1 MSIKIVAQLHPFKTD
16 ITSIQRDTAPLAE
29 LYASLGVQADIRNA
43 RMMIDDRKVTDL
55 TETPADGSTVYI
67 KVVPAGNNKDAGK
80 GMGWAG
86 GLLIAVGVAVSIA
99 SYGSLSWLGGSMIGA
114 GVGLLA
120 GGVALYNTNIPR
132 IGGNSDHEAVEQS
145 PSIRGSR
152 NQKAQWGPIPILLG
166 RHLIY
171 PFWGSDPYTSVAGD
185 MAGNLAGDWTTNDQ
199 YLTQLYCAGYN
210 NMNID
215 FSTVK
220 IGDSKIIDLSYT
232 KDINSIRNGS
242 DPWIRLEVIQ
252 NGANSQV
259 YPVVCK
265 ESSVNL
271 LIEHDQPVTRTTT
284 EKTTRIIV
292 DFRLPSGLGK
302 YDKKGKLQD
311 CSLEYKVE
319 YKPAGSPA
327 SSYIQFGGGTIT
339 KKKLKTMQWR
349 IEQAVTSGQYDVRV
363 TRVTADATDANT
375 IDQFQWLSLK
385 SVRNERPIRA
395 ERASQLTIIALRV
408 KATNLIQGYVDQL
421 NFVAQS
427 VLPVYSGSGS
437 GASSWA
443 ASAATSNPAAC
454 FKYALQGAINTA
466 PLAASNIDWNGLEE
480 WYQWCASH
488 NYTCNAYVT
497 EEITLRQL
505 LYQIASTARAEFTKV
520 NNKVGVVMDVA
531 KASHVQLFTP
541 RNSKNFEATKL
552 FTDIPQA
559 MDMQFINAGA
569 GYIDDQR
576 TVYDVT
582 GGYGDGTGGTIEARK
597 KQTVKLWGV
606 TNPAQAY
613 LIGKYMYAVTYLRPW
628 VYSFTVDIEYLLAG
642 RGSLVRLSH
651 DVAMRGQAWGR
662 INSRILDEYG
672 AVTGFVLDELVTME
686 AGNSYVIRI
695 RKKDNTTILLPVAA
709 IEGTSGEVH
718 LNTTMIPSSAPDT
731 GDLFAFGLAGQETA
745 DVLITKIEPL
755 EDMKARITA
764 VDYSPEIFGVDDPDY
779 VIPPYN
785 PNITVGGTLDDGISK
800 LTPVERELER
810 RIMERPTY
818 EEIGGGFVGGGLS
831 ETPDI
836 PVLTCRGMF
845 RSIAVEWP
853 LQKTLSN
860 LDYYKVQVSDDG
872 NTWYKP
878 RLDGVDW
885 KYDNLEEDEE
895 DFFRATGNIFVHS
908 NIKPITIDDESI
920 GRTLYYR
927 VNVVT
932 KKELESGWSDP
943 ESGTSLLTQT
953 GDYGA
958 NTISANAI
966 MTAALNAMIA
976 RINAFLTVDP
986 NNGYQAGLTASEG
999 DERAYLNNVRI
1010 AFEKRV
1016 NGLWKTM
1023 VQMAATGVLTKQL
1036 YSDGNL
1042 YITNQSI
1049 EDRRAAGMDI
1059 GVPYLSAASEVYHF
1073 DTDFLNQHQ
1082 LSTISLQQGEGEEY
1096 KLVDGS
1102 YHYSDSAEI
1111 SFIPP
1116 LSAEA
1121 PYSTEGKSLFG
1132 NVKIYKNLGNVSKFT
1147 IDFWYQHIWQE
1158 NQVILDIG
1166 GNNEWIMLQVE
1177 NEEPYY
1183 NEPAEGEPS
1192 YNEAVDAETEL
1203 VYNQIGKAHVNVL
1216 HGNQYA
1222 VYTEKRQLAN
1232 FHEGWYHMAI
1242 VMDANHIS
1250 LFLNGSEI
1258 QFNRFTSGSQA
1269 MEMSINPG
1277 KVLISLDELMI
1288 DTTAAE
1294 PLELFIKNSSD
1305 KVPWGALDYEDEWL
1319 VLMASDPTKVR
1330 SNCFYRKDEVYNKNE
1345 VYTKSNV
1352 YTKTEVDTKL
1362 SDKSVTKVAD
1372 GCIDSAALQDTTYSG
1387 GVYSGGSV
1395 KNSKIPDDEIYG
1407 RKLVNAS
1414 VQLKKLDLTSSGTL
1428 DKTAASVGAGL
1439 YFDVDIGWGI
1449 LSKVVVNRTEY
1460 CSLSSI
1466 NPKAEGVYRISFSN
1480 TDENRKSFARIT
1492 VYYYRY

>member
-16 ITSIQRDTAPLAE
+16 LTILDRNTAPLSE
-29 LYASLGVQADIRNA
+29 LYADLGVQADIRNA
-43 RMMIDDRKVTDL
+43 RMLIADRKVTDF
-55 TETPADGSTVYI
+55 TEIPEDGSTVYI
-67 KVVPAGNNKDAGK
+67 KVVPAGSNKQAGK
-80 GMGWAG
+80 GMGWVG
-86 GLLIAVGVAVSIA
+86 GLMIAAGAALVW
-99 SYGSLSWLGGSMIGA
+99 YGPTS
-114 GVGLLA
+114 GL
-120 GGVALYNTNIPR
+120 GVALIGSGIGLLSGGVVLYNTQIPK

-171 PFWGSDPYTSVAGD
+171 PFWGADPYTSVACD
-185 MAGNLAGDWTTNDQ
+185 MAGNLAGDWTTNGQ

-220 IGDSKIIDLSYT
+220 IGDSKITDLSYT

-292 DFRLPSGLGK
+292 EFRLPSGLGK

-311 CSLEYKVE
+311 CSLEYKAE

-327 SSYIQFGGGTIT
+327 SSYVQFGGGTIT

-349 IEQAVTSGQYDVRV
+349 IEQTVTSGQYDVRV

-385 SVRNERPIRA
+385 SIREERPVRA
-395 ERASQLTIIALRV
+395 DRASQLTIIALKV

-443 ASAATSNPAAC
+443 TSAATSNPAAC
-454 FKYALQGAINTA
+454 FKYALQGAINTD
-466 PLAASNIDWNGLEE
+466 PLANNNIDWKGLED
-480 WYQWCASH
+480 WYQWCAVH
-488 NYTCNAYVT
+488 NYTCNAYIT

-531 KASHVQLFTP
+531 RSSHVQLFTP
-541 RNSKNFEATKL
+541 RNSKNFEATRL
-552 FTDIPQA
+552 FADIPQA

-582 GGYGDGTGGTIEARK
+582 GGYGDGTGGTTEAKK

-628 VYSFTVDIEYLLAG
+628 IYSFTVDMEYLLAG

-651 DVAMRGQAWGR
+651 DVAMSGQAWGR
-662 INSRILDEYG
+662 INSRILEDG
-672 AVTGFVLDELVTME
+672 VVTGFVLDELVTME

-695 RKKDNTTILLPVAA
+695 RKKDNSTILLPVAT

-718 LNTTMIPSSAPDT
+718 LNTSMLASSAPDT
-731 GDLFAFGLAGQETA
+731 GDLFAFGLSGQETT
-745 DVLITKIEPL
+745 DILITKIEPL
-755 EDMKARITA
+755 DDMQARITA

-785 PNITVGGTLDDGISK
+785 PNITVGGILDDGISK

-810 RIMERPTY
+810 RIMQRPTY
-818 EEIGGGFVGGGLS
+818 EELGSGFIGGGLS

-836 PVLTCRGMF
+836 PVLTCKGMF
-845 RSIAVEWP
+845 RAIVVEWP
-853 LQKTLSN
+853 LQHTLSN

-885 KYDNLEEDEE
+885 KYDDAEEN
-895 DFFRATGNIFVHS
+895 FFRSISNIFVHA
-908 NIKPITIDDESI
+908 NIMPINVDDVSV

-927 VNVVT
+927 VSAVT

-943 ESGTSLLTQT
+943 ESGTTLLTQT
-953 GDYGA
+953 EDYA
-958 NTISANAI
+958 YHSITANAI
-966 MTAALNAMIA
+966 AVGALNAMIA
-976 RINAFLTVDP
+976 RINAYLTVDP

-999 DERAYLNNVRI
+999 DERAYLNNVKI
-1010 AFEKRV
+1010 AFEKRI
-1016 NGLWKTM
+1016 NGIWKTM

-1036 YSDGNL
+1036 YSDGSL
-1042 YITNQSI
+1042 FITNQPI

-1059 GVPYLSAASEVYHF
+1059 GVPYLSTASEVYHF
-1073 DTDFLNQHQ
+1073 DTDFKNQHQ
-1082 LSTISLQQGEGEEY
+1082 QTSISLRQGDGEEY
-1096 KLVDGS
+1096 QLVDGS
-1102 YHYSDSAEI
+1102 YHYSGSAAI

-1116 LSAEA
+1116 LEGVA

-1132 NVKIYKNLGNVSKFT
+1132 NVEIYKNLGNVSKFT

-1158 NQVILDIG
+1158 NQIIFDIG
-1166 GNNEWIMLQVE
+1166 CNNEWIMLQVE

-1242 VMDANHIS
+1242 VMDADHIS

-1277 KVLISLDELMI
+1277 KVLVSLDELMI
-1288 DTTAAE
+1288 DTTVAE
-1294 PLELFIKNSSD
+1294 SLELFIKNSGD

-1319 VLMASDPTKVR
+1319 AIMANDPTKVR

-1414 VQLKKLDLTSSGTL
+1414 VQLKKLDLTSAGTL
-1428 DKTAASVGAGL
+1428 DKTATSAGAGL

-1466 NPKAEGVYRISFSN
+1466 TPRAEGVYRISFSN
-1480 TDENRKSFARIT
+1480 TNEDQRSFARIT